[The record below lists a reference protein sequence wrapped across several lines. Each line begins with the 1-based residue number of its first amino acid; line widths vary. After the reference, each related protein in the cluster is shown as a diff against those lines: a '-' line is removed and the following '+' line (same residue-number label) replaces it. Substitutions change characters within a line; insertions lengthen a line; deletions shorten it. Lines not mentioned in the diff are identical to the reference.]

1 MYTILV
7 NNDNTL
13 TTSVKERI
21 MQRSKLVDSLHFLV
35 EPIYKEIDMSQFNVV
50 LEYLLPVSKKYVTEI
65 LTLSS
70 ELYKNKLEYVLPFDT
85 ALTKE
90 PGDIEVQL
98 SFTKVDLDI
107 NGNNMQYVR
116 KTSPCKITIVP
127 ISAWSDIV
135 PDDALNAVDMAFL
148 QLEGKMKEL
157 EEMAETYNTTK
168 ADNIK
173 LDADSKQLYLTSSGS
188 AIGNKISIND
198 IGDSIAENTNDGLIQ
213 VII

>member
-13 TTSVKERI
+13 TTSIRERI

-35 EPIYKEIDMSQFNVV
+35 DPTYKELDMSQFNVV
-50 LEYLLPVSKKYVTEI
+50 LEYLLPVSRKYVTEI
-65 LTLSS
+65 LTLSN
-70 ELYKNKLEYVLPFDT
+70 ELYKGKLEYVLPFNT

-127 ISAWSDIV
+127 ISDWSDIV

-157 EEMAETYNTTK
+157 EEIAETYNTTK

-173 LDADSKQLYLTSSGS
+173 LDADSKQLYLTSSGD

-198 IGDSIAENTNDGLIQ
+198 IGDSIAENTNEGLIQ